1 VVIAMII
8 TRSGHGL
15 RPAVFIVQKTVGFV
29 AVDEAL
35 GPGVPLEAF
44 PGRHCDVRQVGEG
57 GRAMSFLDVGDGP
70 LSAFD
75 VIKESDSGARPM
87 PWVAMLLQYEARAT
101 VTFPSTPD
109 RTSSAI

>member
-1 VVIAMII
+1 
-8 TRSGHGL
+8 
-15 RPAVFIVQKTVGFV
+15 
-29 AVDEAL
+29 
-35 GPGVPLEAF
+35 
-44 PGRHCDVRQVGEG
+44 
-57 GRAMSFLDVGDGP
+57 MSFLDVGDGP